1 MKFLS
6 HWLKGDTVV
15 GRNYESLLWL
25 ESEILPGVEFSLR
38 KVSLAQRIE
47 LSSRVRE
54 LTLRNEFLR
63 SGEPKDQVEA
73 RIAELL
79 VQKLYV
85 QWAVVDL
92 RGLRIDGQKATVE
105 LLLERGP
112 ESLVQEMVDAIHS
125 HLELSDEERKNF

>member
-6 HWLKGDTVV
+6 RW
-15 GRNYESLLWL
+15 RNSAFPGSTSYESQLWL

-38 KVSLAQRIE
+38 KISLSQRIE
-47 LSSRVRE
+47 LSSRVRD

-63 SGEPKDQVEA
+63 TGGPKDQLEA
-73 RIAELL
+73 SVADLL

-85 QWAVVDL
+85 EWAVVDL
-92 RGLRIDGQKATVE
+92 RGLRIDGQPASVG

-112 ESLVQEMVDAIHS
+112 ESLVREIVDAIYAN
-125 HLELSDEERKNF
+125 LELSDAERKNS

>member
-6 HWLKGDTVV
+6 RWLKSDTVA

-25 ESEILPGVEFSLR
+25 ESETLPGVEFSLR
-38 KVSLAQRIE
+38 KISLAQRIE

-63 SGEPKDQVEA
+63 SGEPRDQLEA
-73 RIAELL
+73 CIADLL

-92 RGLRIDGQKATVE
+92 KGLRIDGQQATVE

-112 ESLVQEMVDAIHS
+112 EALVQEMVDAIHS
-125 HLELSDEERKNF
+125 HLELSDAERKNF